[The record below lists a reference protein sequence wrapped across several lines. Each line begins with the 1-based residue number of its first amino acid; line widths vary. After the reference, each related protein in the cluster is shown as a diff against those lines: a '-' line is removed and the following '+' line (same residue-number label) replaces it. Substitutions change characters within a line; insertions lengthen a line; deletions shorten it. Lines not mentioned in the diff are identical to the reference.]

1 MRAPRSIH
9 PLVIGLVAL
18 AFLGACGAALSEGHA
33 TEPPVPPAP
42 LAATPSLDA
51 GADADADASP
61 PSRGADAGVA
71 GCVNGTVLDGH
82 SGQERCRRDDELP
95 REPDGGA
102 EADAGAPSDAG
113 REPDGADASDAAAP
127 PPMVTVGPPVFEG
140 GDVPNLDKLLAK
152 LASDVGR
159 CVADAGGLSAKSGRL
174 ELTFLV
180 RARGRAEGV
189 EVQRVKGAPEA
200 AGACV
205 QKLLKNRRVG
215 TPSEDPVGVTVSFEL
230 AR

>member
-9 PLVIGLVAL
+9 PLAVGLVGL

-33 TEPPVPPAP
+33 TEPPAPAALATPPAI
-42 LAATPSLDA
+42 DA
-51 GADADADASP
+51 GVDAAADASVTP
-61 PSRGADAGVA
+61 DGGAASDAGCA
-71 GCVNGTVLDGH
+71 NGTVLDGH
-82 SGQERCRRDDELP
+82 SGEARCRRDDEVT
-95 REPDGGA
+95 RDA
-102 EADAGAPSDAG
+102 DDAGASSDAG
-113 REPDGADASDAAAP
+113 PVADAAVASDAAATP
-127 PPMVTVGPPVFEG
+127 PTVTVAPPVFEG
-140 GDVPNLDKLLAK
+140 GEVPNLDKLLAK
-152 LASDVGR
+152 LANEVGR
-159 CVADAGGLSAKSGRL
+159 CVADAGGLGAKAGRL

-189 EVQRVKGAPEA
+189 EVKRVKGAPEA

-215 TPSEDPVGVTVSFEL
+215 TPSEDPVGVTVTFEL